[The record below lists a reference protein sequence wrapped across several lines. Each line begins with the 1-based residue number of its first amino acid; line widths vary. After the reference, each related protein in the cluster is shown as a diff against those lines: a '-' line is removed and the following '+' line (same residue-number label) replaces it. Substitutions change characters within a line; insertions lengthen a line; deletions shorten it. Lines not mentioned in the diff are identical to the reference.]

1 MSRKNS
7 FVLTLSNNVTEKEGI
22 NFLIENYTGFFKID
36 LATKK
41 ELLDLLKIEHR
52 FLQAF
57 DLIYV
62 PEMVGKVVDSSFIQI
77 YLDDIILIE
86 LKTTKKYLPE
96 NPKGFFFGATENE
109 FNFGKILGSRFR
121 FCFVSLN
128 EKGSSYAFLTL
139 EELEGMIKNRR
150 IQYQINLWFLQLYS

>member
-1 MSRKNS
+1 MSRKHS
-7 FVLTLSNNVTEKEGI
+7 FVLTLSNNVTEKEGV
-22 NFLIENYTGFFKID
+22 NYLIENSTGFFKID
-36 LATKK
+36 LSTKK

-52 FLQAF
+52 FLQSF

-62 PEMVGKVVDSSFIQI
+62 PEMVGKIADSGFVKT
-77 YLDDIILIE
+77 YLEDILLIE
-86 LKTTKKYLPE
+86 LKSTKKYLPE

-128 EKGSSYAFLTL
+128 EKGSSYALLTL
-139 EELEGMIKNRR
+139 DELEERIKNRR
-150 IQYQINLWFLQLYS
+150 IQYQINL

>member
-1 MSRKNS
+1 MSRKHS
-7 FVLTLSNNVTEKEGI
+7 FTLTLSNNVTEKEGV

-52 FLQAF
+52 YLQAF
-57 DLIYV
+57 DLIYI
-62 PEMVGKVVDSSFIQI
+62 PDMVGKEVNSSFLQT
-77 YLDDIILIE
+77 YLEDIILVE

-109 FNFGKILGSRFR
+109 FNFGKILGDRFR

-128 EKGSSYAFLTL
+128 EKGSSYSLQTL
-139 EELEGMIKNRR
+139 EELEARIKNRR
-150 IQYQINLWFLQLYS
+150 IQYQINL

>member
-1 MSRKNS
+1 MSRKKS
-7 FVLTLSNNVTEKEGI
+7 FVLTLSNNITEKEGV
-22 NFLIENYTGFFKID
+22 NFLMENHTGFFKID

-41 ELLDLLKIEHR
+41 ELLDLLKIDHR

-62 PEMVGKVVDSSFIQI
+62 PDMVGKEVNSTF
-77 YLDDIILIE
+77 LNTFLEDIILVE

-109 FNFGKILGSRFR
+109 FNFGKILGDRFR
-121 FCFVSLN
+121 FCFVSMN
-128 EKGSSYAFLTL
+128 EKGSSYSLLTIQDL
-139 EELEGMIKNRR
+139 EKIIKNKR
-150 IQYQINLWFLQLYS
+150 IQFQINL

>member
-1 MSRKNS
+1 MSRKHS
-7 FVLTLSNNVTEKEGI
+7 FVLTLSNNVTEKEGV
-22 NFLIENYTGFFKID
+22 NFLIDNYSGFFKID
-36 LATKK
+36 LVTKK

-62 PEMVGKVVDSSFIQI
+62 PDMVGKEVNSTFLQTF
-77 YLDDIILIE
+77 LEDIILVE

-109 FNFGKILGSRFR
+109 FNFGKILGDRFR
-121 FCFVSLN
+121 FCFVSMN
-128 EKGSSYAFLTL
+128 EKGSSFALLTL
-139 EELEGMIKNRR
+139 QELENRIRNKR
-150 IQYQINLWFLQLYS
+150 IQFQINL

>member
-62 PEMVGKVVDSSFIQI
+62 PEMVGKVVDNGFIQI

>member
-1 MSRKNS
+1 MSSKHS

-22 NFLIENYTGFFKID
+22 NYIIENHTGFFKID
-36 LATKK
+36 LTTKK

-57 DLIYV
+57 DLIFI
-62 PEMVGKVVDSSFIQI
+62 PDLVDKIIDTNSIQT
-77 YLDDIILIE
+77 YLEDIILVE

-121 FCFVSLN
+121 FCFVSMH
-128 EKGSSYAFLTL
+128 EKGSSFAFLSL
-139 EELEGMIKNRR
+139 DELETKIKNRR
-150 IQYQINLWFLQLYS
+150 IQYQINL

>member
-1 MSRKNS
+1 MSRKHS
-7 FVLTLSNNVTEKEGI
+7 FVLTLSNNVTEKEGV

-57 DLIYV
+57 DLIDV
-62 PEMVGKVVDSSFIQI
+62 PEMVGKIADARFIQN
-77 YLDDIILIE
+77 YLEDIILVE

-139 EELEGMIKNRR
+139 EELEKRIKNRR
-150 IQYQINLWFLQLYS
+150 IQYQINL

>member
-7 FVLTLSNNVTEKEGI
+7 FVLTLSNNVTEKEGV
-22 NFLIENYTGFFKID
+22 NYLIEKYTGFFKID

-41 ELLDLLKIEHR
+41 ELLDLLHIEHR

-57 DLIYV
+57 DLIYL
-62 PEMVGKVVDSSFIQI
+62 PDMVGKEVNTYFLQT
-77 YLDDIILIE
+77 YLEDIILVE

-109 FNFGKILGSRFR
+109 FNFGKILGDRFR
-121 FCFVSLN
+121 FCFVSIN
-128 EKGSSYAFLTL
+128 EKGSSYSLLTL
-139 EELEGMIKNRR
+139 EELEARIKNRR
-150 IQYQINLWFLQLYS
+150 IQYQINL

>member
-7 FVLTLSNNVTEKEGI
+7 FVLTLSNNVTEKEGV
-22 NFLIENYTGFFKID
+22 NYLIEKYTGFFKID

-41 ELLDLLKIEHR
+41 ELLDLLQIEHR

-57 DLIYV
+57 DLIYL
-62 PEMVGKVVDSSFIQI
+62 PDMVGKEVNTYFLQT
-77 YLDDIILIE
+77 YLEDIILVE

-109 FNFGKILGSRFR
+109 FNFGKILGDRFR
-121 FCFVSLN
+121 FCFVSIN
-128 EKGSSYAFLTL
+128 EKGSSYSLQTL
-139 EELEGMIKNRR
+139 EELEARIKNRR
-150 IQYQINLWFLQLYS
+150 IQYQINL